1 MLRLQQR
8 EAWDISLPTIHQV
21 NQHLF
26 VNDMK
31 YPNTNLYRGANS
43 IFYLGFFVRL
53 SQKYWL
59 QGVFFLL
66 PVKILCLHRSC
77 QSISTQS
84 GNECLISVS
93 KQVFGFDKEQRHPYT
108 QTSSISRY
116 VVWHSWE
123 RKSVLSNQL
132 LANNR
137 DLGWMPWLV
146 FCPPLCFN
154 EQSGNLWHNMFIFCK
169 KNGIINLNWCE
180 EDFNK
185 HVYSDTLYIFN
196 K

>member
-1 MLRLQQR
+1 
-8 EAWDISLPTIHQV
+8 
-21 NQHLF
+21 
-26 VNDMK
+26 MK

-77 QSISTQS
+77 QSISTKS
-84 GNECLISVS
+84 DNECLISVS
-93 KQVFGFDKEQRHPYT
+93 KQVFGFNKEQRHPCT

-146 FCPPLCFN
+146 FCPPLFLNSLAIYGTTCLSSVRN
-154 EQSGNLWHNMFIFCK
+154 KI
-169 KNGIINLNWCE
+169 GIISLNWCE

-185 HVYSDTLYIFN
+185 HVSSDFCTYSLN
-196 K
+196 KTEPVLCGWTTDLISYM